1 MLEYLKDNPASP
13 KWFPVEIASVQNV
26 QMFNIQCSNVQNVQ
40 MFKMFNC
47 LKVLILVH
55 PGGSQ
60 WKLFPATE
68 LPVAMR
74 FGNPLKILMRSK
86 IEMRP
91 ENYSLW
97 DLDFHSML
105 KCVLCHQPIE
115 EEIKVQKWDD
125 DDHEVDNDHDDR
137 KGIDNDDWWL
147 MTEYDD

>member
-86 IEMRP
+86 IEMRKLFAVRFRFP
-91 ENYSLW
+91 LYVKMCIVPPTNRRGDKS
-97 DLDFHSML
+97 
-105 KCVLCHQPIE
+105 
-115 EEIKVQKWDD
+115 
-125 DDHEVDNDHDDR
+125 
-137 KGIDNDDWWL
+137 
-147 MTEYDD
+147 TEMR